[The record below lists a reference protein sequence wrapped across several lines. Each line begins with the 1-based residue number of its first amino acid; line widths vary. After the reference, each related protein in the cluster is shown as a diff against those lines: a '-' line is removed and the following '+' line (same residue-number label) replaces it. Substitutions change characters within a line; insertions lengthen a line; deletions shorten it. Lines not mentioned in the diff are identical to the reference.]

1 LKNTETLCGLAENVR
16 GRLEDVVEG
25 NEELEGFIGQSASFS
40 FVFFD
45 IFPYLLLY
53 SLSKKLAR

>member
-1 LKNTETLCGLAENVR
+1 MR